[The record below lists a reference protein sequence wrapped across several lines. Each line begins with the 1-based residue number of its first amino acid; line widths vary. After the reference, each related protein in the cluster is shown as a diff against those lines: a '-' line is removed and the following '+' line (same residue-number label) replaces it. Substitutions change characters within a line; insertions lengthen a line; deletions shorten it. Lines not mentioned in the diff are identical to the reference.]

1 MSFPFFPFTEHVSE
15 FLHWQKRW
23 SGATFLAG
31 EACDRLNATHRYEGK
46 DYYMGCI
53 WFSWPAL
60 SGFRI
65 TKHSSE
71 WKDGISLLRRT
82 SFLSGAPWCTE
93 PPLGSLPR
101 ATALCSM
108 PATSRRENTTP
119 HTYQWLPTQV
129 SQTYNVC
136 VSPTQQYCFS
146 FFFFFLILLCHKAS
160 CAFISPN
167 TRRCRACIWSRS
179 KLIIFAQKRIIEG
192 VFLL

>member
-1 MSFPFFPFTEHVSE
+1 MTFPFFPFTEHVSE

-108 PATSRRENTTP
+108 PATSRRGNTTP

-146 FFFFFLILLCHKAS
+146 FFFFSSFCCAIKPAVHLSARIQDGVGHVYGVVPSWLFLHK
-160 CAFISPN
+160 
-167 TRRCRACIWSRS
+167 R
-179 KLIIFAQKRIIEG
+179 E
-192 VFLL
+192 